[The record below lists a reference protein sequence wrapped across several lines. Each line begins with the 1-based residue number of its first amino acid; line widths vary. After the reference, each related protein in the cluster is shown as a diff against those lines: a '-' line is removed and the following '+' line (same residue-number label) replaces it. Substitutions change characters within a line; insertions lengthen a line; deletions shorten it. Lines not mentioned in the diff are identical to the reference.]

1 MEQKI
6 QKLDMKSFYSK
17 FGIAVVLVALL
28 IICSIASPRFLT
40 SENIT
45 NVIRQCAISG
55 VLAIGQTFVILTGN
69 IDLSCGAL
77 MGLSAI
83 TALSIQEQG
92 GNMWL
97 GILAAIIMCLIFSF
111 FNGYCV
117 SHGIPAFIMTLA
129 MTEVITGVNYLISNG
144 MPITAQVEAYEWS
157 GQGKIGPVQVPVL
170 VFALCFAIAYLFLKY
185 TKMGRSIYAFG
196 GNAESARLAG
206 INIRLVCICAFMI
219 CGIFAAISGIVTS
232 SRLFAANPLTGEG
245 AEQDAIAAV
254 VIGGTKMSGGV
265 GSIVKTVVGVFIIGI
280 LTNILNLLGV
290 SPYIQ
295 MISKGAIIFLAV
307 VTDTWKRN

>member
-97 GILAAIIMCLIFSF
+97 GILAAIKMKLDNDTFENTVKSRF
-111 FNGYCV
+111 FR
-117 SHGIPAFIMTLA
+117 MTDK
-129 MTEVITGVNYLISNG
+129 
-144 MPITAQVEAYEWS
+144 QVLY
-157 GQGKIGPVQVPVL
+157 
-170 VFALCFAIAYLFLKY
+170 
-185 TKMGRSIYAFG
+185 
-196 GNAESARLAG
+196 
-206 INIRLVCICAFMI
+206 
-219 CGIFAAISGIVTS
+219 
-232 SRLFAANPLTGEG
+232 
-245 AEQDAIAAV
+245 
-254 VIGGTKMSGGV
+254 
-265 GSIVKTVVGVFIIGI
+265 
-280 LTNILNLLGV
+280 
-290 SPYIQ
+290 
-295 MISKGAIIFLAV
+295 
-307 VTDTWKRN
+307 